1 MNFEKWLAQ
10 IGKSKK
16 TAHNYSSAISGS
28 ISEWANQSGVI
39 ACNLSEITSV
49 KEFQN
54 ISESIKKL
62 SAFQEKNTKGK
73 GMYSAA
79 LNQYAAYLTDLCN
92 EDIQEDITD
101 VLNNPTIDKTEKAM
115 LVNARVGQGTFRQK
129 LIDQWQGCALTG
141 FGNPRFLVASHIKP
155 WRDSNNQERLDQF
168 NGLLLL
174 PNLDKVFDLGY
185 ITFTAS
191 GRIMISKMLENTAL
205 LGVKHG
211 MAIKLDIGHQGY
223 IEYHRDVVFEK
234 WIGEFG
240 L

>member
-1 MNFEKWLAQ
+1 MNFEKWLSQ

-16 TAHNYSSAISGS
+16 TANNYSSAISGS
-28 ISEWANQSGVI
+28 ISEWANRSGI
-39 ACNLSEITSV
+39 ITCNLSEITSV
-49 KEFQN
+49 KGFRN
-54 ISESIKKL
+54 ISEDIKNL

-79 LNQYAAYLTDLCN
+79 LNQYAAYLSDMCN

-101 VLNNPTIDKTEKAM
+101 VLDDPAIDKTEKAM
-115 LVNARVGQGTFRQK
+115 LVNARVGQGAFRQK
-129 LIDQWQGCALTG
+129 LVDQWQVCALTG

-155 WRDSNNQERLDQF
+155 WRDSNNQERLDPF

-174 PNLDKVFDLGY
+174 PNLDKIFDLGY

-191 GRIMISKMLENTAL
+191 GGIMISKELENTVL
-205 LGVKHG
+205 LGVNED
-211 MAIKLDIGHQGY
+211 MAIKLYDGHQGY

-234 WIGEFG
+234 WIGEYF